1 MPPRDIDW
9 EKKKK
14 TDSAKKFIKL
24 FDKHEVLDI
33 FVFSDVYVNGKQ
45 SDIRFISGV
54 KRYKAS
60 QKDENII

>member
-1 MPPRDIDW
+1 MPPRDIGW
-9 EKKKK
+9 GKK
-14 TDSAKKFIKL
+14 TDSAKKYIKL

>member
-1 MPPRDIDW
+1 LV
-9 EKKKK
+9 EEKK
-14 TDSAKKFIKL
+14 TDSAKKYIKL